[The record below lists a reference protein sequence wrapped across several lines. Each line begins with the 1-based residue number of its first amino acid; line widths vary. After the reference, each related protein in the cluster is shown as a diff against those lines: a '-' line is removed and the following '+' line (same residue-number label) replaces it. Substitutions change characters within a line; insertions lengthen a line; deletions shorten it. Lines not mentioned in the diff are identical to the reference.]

1 VQYIKLQNSY
11 NHAAEKLLRLHLT
24 KRKRVS
30 DNFQQ
35 AKGSVLQ
42 MQNVSEI
49 NQIKSD
55 KIQWVTIFFVAAFHI
70 LAIGALFTFSW
81 SNLLAAA
88 ITWWIAGS
96 WGIGMGYHRLLTH
109 RGYKTS
115 KPVEYFLTLC
125 GTLGLQSGAINWV
138 TTHRLHH
145 AFTETDKDPHSPH
158 NGTYWAHMGWIFR
171 GTAQNQDEATQQR
184 YSPDLVK
191 DKVHV
196 FMSNYYWV
204 TPIIAAVILFA
215 IGGFSMVLWGVFL
228 RQVIGWHSTWL
239 VNSATHLW
247 GSRRFETR
255 DDSRNNGLIAAVTFG
270 EGWHNNHHA
279 HPRSAKHG
287 LTWYEFDVNWVQLKL
302 MEKLGLI
309 TDLYGYE
316 IEKDAEPE
324 ALQEAA

>member
-1 VQYIKLQNSY
+1 
-11 NHAAEKLLRLHLT
+11 
-24 KRKRVS
+24 
-30 DNFQQ
+30 
-35 AKGSVLQ
+35 
-42 MQNVSEI
+42 MQNVVEI
-49 NQIKSD
+49 KEFESD
-55 KIQWVTIFFVAAFHI
+55 KIQWVTLSVITIFHI
-70 LAIGALFTFSW
+70 LAFAALFTFSW
-81 SNLLAAA
+81 ANLLAAI

-109 RGYKTS
+109 RGFKAP
-115 KPVEYFLTLC
+115 KFIEYFLTFC

-138 TTHRLHH
+138 TTHRIHH
-145 AFTETDKDPHSPH
+145 AFTETDKDPHSPR

-171 GTAQNQDEATQQR
+171 GKAQNQDEATQMR
-184 YSPDLVK
+184 YAPDLVK

-196 FMSNYYWV
+196 FLSNYYWV
-204 TPIIAAVILFA
+204 TPIIAAVILYA

-255 DDSRNNGLIAAVTFG
+255 DDSRNNGLIAALTFG

-287 LTWYEFDVNWVQLKL
+287 LTPTEFDVNWVQIKFL
-302 MEKLGLI
+302 EKLGLVS
-309 TDLYGYE
+309 DVYGYDL
-316 IEKDAEPE
+316 EKEVESEP
-324 ALQEAA
+324 LQKAA